1 MVKHGLFF
9 FKKGVLYMKMLSIIL
24 QLIWLLTIVLYNF
37 DKISFKS
44 YTKITLASFITLNI
58 VWLFC

>member
-9 FKKGVLYMKMLSIIL
+9 FKKGVLYMKALSIIL
-24 QLIWLLTIVLYNF
+24 QLIWLLAIVLYNF

-44 YTKITLASFITLNI
+44 YTRITLALFIILSI